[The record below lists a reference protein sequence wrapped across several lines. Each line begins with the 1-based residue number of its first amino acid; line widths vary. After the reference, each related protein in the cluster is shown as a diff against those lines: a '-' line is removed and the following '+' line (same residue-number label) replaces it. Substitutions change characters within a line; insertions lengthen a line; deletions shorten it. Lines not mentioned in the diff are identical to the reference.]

1 MDYKSVIES
10 RYNRQ
15 NWQLLLHDIFGNKI
29 KFWNTPS
36 TIPTSSQ
43 FAKQALWLGT
53 ITLSDNQTISIY
65 EVELSDSVDIERN
78 RRGIRDMLLTD
89 WRNNGN
95 AGAFMFCYRKNES
108 VLRFSY
114 VSEAWTFADDGS
126 YQKES
131 TDAKR
136 FTYLL
141 GEGHRSRTAIQ
152 QFEKLRDSSLT
163 LKDLTKAFSVDAVSD
178 MFFDGYK
185 KQYEDI
191 IQYITGKRMVKVA
204 NKWEEQIKND
214 PCEEIMQ
221 EFAHFQNPE
230 KAVRDYVKKL
240 MGRLVFL
247 QFLQK
252 KGWLGVPAGAEWGTG
267 DAEFIQTLFAQC
279 QDKDHFVDDVLE
291 SLFNDLNSE
300 NEKQLPQ
307 YRTPYLNGGLFE
319 RDATDETEF
328 PLPAKYMQ
336 SLLDFFAS
344 YNFTIDENDPD
355 DAEVGVDPEMLGRI
369 FENLLE
375 DNKDKGAFYTPKEIV
390 SYMCRESLIAYLQT
404 GIEDEQTKEA
414 IRQFV
419 TTHDAATLGTNDRF
433 RQQVD
438 EALKNVKI
446 CDPAIGSG
454 AFPMG
459 LLKELFQCRTALE
472 GIEQSKAAEI
482 KKHII
487 QQNIYGVDIERGAV
501 DIARLRFWLSLIV
514 DEEMPQALPNLDYKI
529 IEGNSLITTFDN
541 QYVDLSIN
549 IGSSRLRAS
558 LVKIRPEKRALREE
572 QKRFFSLSGE
582 EKYRSEIAIKNH
594 ILNIIWYQLDY
605 EKHSWMDATVEHADL
620 FGLIDKKV
628 RRKNDAQVVEFTS
641 ERQVILDKCE
651 KLMNDLNDESKSLQ
665 ERANIPISFFEWET
679 VFSDVFDNENK
690 KGFDIVIAN
699 PPYIGSKGNEEVFH
713 KVQSSSWGRIY
724 FERWMDY
731 FYFFMHKGIDIL
743 CDNGVLCYITTN
755 YYYTATGAVKLRTN
769 IKNWN
774 LYKIVDFGEIKLF
787 ESALGQHNAIT
798 MIKKDKDESKPT
810 SIVKFKASGYR
821 TNVEIS
827 QMLRNDNKDVERFS
841 KSKHDVFSGKDN
853 QIVISHIDDTENG
866 GNIIEKIVNH
876 SSPLSTYALIT
887 MGIVTLSD
895 VVSNKHVEKYRI
907 EGIKKGDGIYV
918 LDDMELR
925 SLGLKKEDMIYIK
938 PFFKNSDIKK
948 YYTSHKTNKWLI
960 YVKDEGTPINL
971 PQPLKNHFEKFK
983 PIIVALKENFLKN
996 EIAAGVVKKW
1006 LKNGNYFVLFTPKKE
1021 SYFTSEKII
1030 APYRSKE
1037 NVFSLSEASFFAS
1050 KDVAY
1055 IIPYEKSYVK
1065 LFLGILNSK
1074 LALFWLKTMGKM
1086 KGDVLE
1092 LYAKPLN
1099 EIPIKIPQNM
1109 DVFIDLVNSIIEAK
1123 MNDKKTT
1130 IMEKELDIHV
1140 YHLYDLSYDEV
1151 LIVDPK
1157 TNITKEEYY
1166 NYKS

>member
-1 MDYKSVIES
+1 MNYKEVIES

-95 AGAFMFCYRKNES
+95 AGAFMFCYRKKES

-221 EFAHFQNPE
+221 EFAHFPNPE

-252 KGWLGVPAGAEWGTG
+252 KGWLGVPVGEPWGTG
-267 DAEFIQTLFAQC
+267 DREFIQNLFAQTK
-279 QDKDHFVDDVLE
+279 DKNHFIDNVLE
-291 SLFNDLNSE
+291 VLFNDLNTERKGDLATPSLGGS
-300 NEKQLPQ
+300 KGRLI
-307 YRTPYLNGGLFE
+307 PYLNGGLFE
-319 RDATDETEF
+319 RDATDETAF

-404 GIEDEQTKEA
+404 DIEDEATKEA
-414 IRQFV
+414 ICQFV
-419 TTHDAATLGTNDRF
+419 TSHDINTLGTNDKF

-459 LLKELFQCRTALE
+459 LLKELFLCRTALE
-472 GIEQSKAAEI
+472 GITQSKAAEI

-514 DEEMPQALPNLDYKI
+514 DEETPQTLPNLDFKI
-529 IEGNSLITTFDN
+529 MQGNSLLE
-541 QYVDLSIN
+541 QYKGVDLSNITELKQDKVGAYQTTMFDDMIDVLRLDLRKKLDEYYNCTDHKRKAILKQDIIN
-549 IGSSRLRAS
+549 NVKQQLKEQSITVDFGDLDLSSNNQFMLWHTW
-558 LVKIRPEKRALREE
+558 
-572 QKRFFSLSGE
+572 F
-582 EKYRSEIAIKNH
+582 Y
-594 ILNIIWYQLDY
+594 D
-605 EKHSWMDATVEHADL
+605 
-620 FGLIDKKV
+620 
-628 RRKNDAQVVEFTS
+628 
-641 ERQVILDKCE
+641 
-651 KLMNDLNDESKSLQ
+651 
-665 ERANIPISFFEWET
+665 
-679 VFSDVFDNENK
+679 VFSQG
-690 KGFDIVIAN
+690 GFDIVIAN
-699 PPYIGSKGNEEVFH
+699 PPYIGEKGH
-713 KVQSSSWGRIY
+713 KEIFQPVKLDAYLGKFY
-724 FERWMDY
+724 LGKMDY
-731 FYFFMHKGIDIL
+731 FYFFFHFAFNVLKNSGI
-743 CDNGVLCYITTN
+743 GTFITTN
-755 YYYTATGAVKLRTN
+755 YYLTALGAKKLRQDIKERMVIN
-769 IKNWN
+769 ILLN
-774 LYKIVDFGEIKLF
+774 LGELKLF
-787 ESALGQHNAIT
+787 ENAPGQHN
-798 MIKKDKDESKPT
+798 MISSFAKGCNGNKCHVIDVHKKGSLNPRMFETILSSIDKDT
-810 SIVKFKASGYR
+810 SYDIVEQENLYDGDECYIRLHNDNGDSPLASILQK
-821 TNVEIS
+821 IS
-827 QMLRNDNKDVERFS
+827 QGNEVL
-841 KSKHDVFSGKDN
+841 
-853 QIVISHIDDTENG
+853 
-866 GNIIEKIVNH
+866 GNIAEVNAGIMGGCDNITNH
-876 SSPLSTYALIT
+876 NLEYADEEY
-887 MGIVTLSD
+887 V
-895 VVSNKHVEKYRI
+895 
-907 EGIKKGDGIYV
+907 IKNDIRKGDGVFV
-918 LDDMELR
+918 LDRNNSRD
-925 SLGLKKEDMIYIK
+925 SLKISVLEKSNLCKDFY
-938 PFFKNSDIKK
+938 KNSDIKK
-948 YYTSHKTNKWLI
+948 YCTNTSTSKIIIFSSSDTPTDVQTNIKSILQI
-960 YVKDEGTPINL
+960 Y
-971 PQPLKNHFEKFK
+971 K
-983 PIIVALKENFLKN
+983 PILVRIREINKENTDYWHQLRRGTAHPH
-996 EIAAGVVKKW
+996 I
-1006 LKNGNYFVLFTPKKE
+1006 FTCN
-1021 SYFTSEKII
+1021 KIVC
-1030 APYRSKE
+1030 PQRSKLNTFGYNE
-1037 NVFSLSEASFFAS
+1037 CDWYASA
-1050 KDVAY
+1050 DVYY
-1055 IIPYEKSYVK
+1055 ITNPKGGYQIKY
-1065 LFLGILNSK
+1065 LLGLLNSK
-1074 LALFWLKTMGKM
+1074 LIYIWLYNKGKR
-1086 KGDVLE
+1086 KGESLE
-1092 LYAKPLN
+1092 LYQKPLS
-1099 EIPIKIPQNM
+1099 EIPIFKAEVQDQN
-1109 DVFIDLVNSIIEAK
+1109 DVIDLVENIINSKDNTISDDYNTNVEKLDMIIYKLYNLSESEIK
-1123 MNDKKTT
+1123 Y
-1130 IMEKELDIHV
+1130 IESF
-1140 YHLYDLSYDEV
+1140 YHS
-1151 LIVDPK
+1151 K
-1157 TNITKEEYY
+1157 Q
-1166 NYKS
+1166 

>member
-1 MDYKSVIES
+1 MNYKEVIES

-95 AGAFMFCYRKNES
+95 AGAFMFCYRKKES

-221 EFAHFQNPE
+221 EFAHFPNPE

-279 QDKDHFVDDVLE
+279 QDKDHFIDNVLE

-390 SYMCRESLIAYLQT
+390 SYMCRESLISYLQT
-404 GIEDEQTKEA
+404 GIEDETTKEA
-414 IRQFV
+414 ICQFV
-419 TTHDAATLGTNDRF
+419 ITHDVATLGTNDRF

-472 GIEQSKAAEI
+472 GISQHQAAEI

-514 DEEMPQALPNLDYKI
+514 DEETPQALPNLDFKI
-529 IEGNSLITTFDN
+529 MQGNSLLE
-541 QYVDLSIN
+541 QYKGVDLSTMTEKKADESGMLSIFD
-549 IGSSRLRAS
+549 SMLDVYRLDLRKMLA
-558 LVKIRPEKRALREE
+558 KYYDCTDHHEKRSLRKEIVENVKKQLKE
-572 QKRFFSLSGE
+572 QGINVDFGDLDLSGNSQFMLWHTWF
-582 EKYRSEIAIKNH
+582 Y
-594 ILNIIWYQLDY
+594 D
-605 EKHSWMDATVEHADL
+605 
-620 FGLIDKKV
+620 
-628 RRKNDAQVVEFTS
+628 
-641 ERQVILDKCE
+641 
-651 KLMNDLNDESKSLQ
+651 
-665 ERANIPISFFEWET
+665 
-679 VFSDVFDNENK
+679 VFSK
-690 KGFDIVIAN
+690 GGFDIVIAN
-699 PPYIGSKGNEEVFH
+699 PPYIDSESMTNQGMGLLRDILVGKFELSGNWDMYMAFFEQSFAVSGNIVCFITPDKWLSKPFGNKFRATRLKEQLQSILRAGSKVFENAT
-713 KVQSSSWGRIY
+713 VDAI
-724 FERWMDY
+724 
-731 FYFFMHKGIDIL
+731 
-743 CDNGVLCYITTN
+743 IT
-755 YYYTATGAVKLRTN
+755 
-769 IKNWN
+769 
-774 LYKIVDFGEIKLF
+774 LF
-787 ESALGQHNAIT
+787 
-798 MIKKDKDESKPT
+798 
-810 SIVKFKASGYR
+810 V
-821 TNVEIS
+821 
-827 QMLRNDNKDVERFS
+827 S
-841 KSKHDVFSGKDN
+841 KSESMRTLKFNEQKQVEKITQIEKSLLVEPYYIDYLFSD
-853 QIVISHIDDTENG
+853 SA
-866 GNIIEKIVNH
+866 NIIEKFERHNN
-876 SSPLSTYALIT
+876 PLSIIATCENACATSDCYAL
-887 MGIVTLSD
+887 LP
-895 VVSNKHVEKYRI
+895 
-907 EGIKKGDGIYV
+907 
-918 LDDMELR
+918 
-925 SLGLKKEDMIYIK
+925 YIHNDSQQ
-938 PFFKNSDIKK
+938 NSGSYKLINTGTIGK
-948 YYTSHKTNKWLI
+948 YYSRWGEKECTYLKHKFMYPVVNIKEFEAAADLGKTYK
-960 YVKDEGTPINL
+960 KRAKL
-971 PQPLKNHFEKFK
+971 P
-983 PIIVALKENFLKN
+983 
-996 EIAAGVVKKW
+996 
-1006 LKNGNYFVLFTPKKE
+1006 
-1021 SYFTSEKII
+1021 KII
-1030 APYRSKE
+1030 MKGLNLMDACLDERSEILPGKTTLVIYSD
-1037 NVFSLSEASFFAS
+1037 NITHL
-1050 KDVAY
+1050 Y
-1055 IIPYEKSYVK
+1055 
-1065 LFLGILNSK
+1065 FLLAILNSK
-1074 LALFWLKTMGKM
+1074 AASFYIKTKYSSSSYCGGITFTKDMINKM
-1086 KGDVLE
+1086 PIPKRVEIETIIINKVKDVIAIKSENKFSNTYDIEEEINSLIYQ
-1092 LYAKPLN
+1092 LYGL
-1099 EIPIKIPQNM
+1099 
-1109 DVFIDLVNSIIEAK
+1109 
-1123 MNDKKTT
+1123 T
-1130 IMEKELDIHV
+1130 
-1140 YHLYDLSYDEV
+1140 YDEV
-1151 LIVDPK
+1151 LIIDPN
-1157 TNITKEEYY
+1157 TSITREDYEL
-1166 NYKS
+1166 NSI

>member
-114 VSEAWTFADDGS
+114 ISEAWTFADDGS

-267 DAEFIQTLFAQC
+267 DAEFIQNLFAQTA
-279 QDKDHFVDDVLE
+279 DKNHFIDNVLE
-291 SLFNDLNSE
+291 ALFNDLNSE
-300 NEKQLPQ
+300 TEKKLPQ

-390 SYMCRESLIAYLQT
+390 NYMCRESLIAYLQT
-404 GIEDEQTKEA
+404 GIEDEATKEA

-419 TTHDAATLGTNDRF
+419 ITHDVATLGTNDRF

-472 GIEQSKAAEI
+472 GITQSTAAEI

-487 QQNIYGVDIERGAV
+487 QQNIYGVDIEKGAV

-514 DEEMPQALPNLDYKI
+514 DEESPQALPNLDFKI
-529 IEGNSLITTFDN
+529 MQGNSLLEQYKGIDLSTMTEKKYDKKEGLSFFDN
-541 QYVDLSIN
+541 MVD
-549 IGSSRLRAS
+549 
-558 LVKIRPEKRALREE
+558 VYREE
-572 QKRFFSLSGE
+572 LRNMLA
-582 EKYRSEIAIKNH
+582 KYYDCTDHKE
-594 ILNIIWYQLDY
+594 
-605 EKHSWMDATVEHADL
+605 
-620 FGLIDKKV
+620 KKV
-628 RRKNDAQVVEFTS
+628 
-641 ERQVILDKCE
+641 L
-651 KLMNDLNDESKSLQ
+651 
-665 ERANIPISFFEWET
+665 RANIINNVKKQLAEQRINVDFGDIDLSGNTQFFLWHT
-679 VFSDVFDNENK
+679 WFYDVFSHG
-690 KGFDIVIAN
+690 GFDIVIAN
-699 PPYIGSKGNEEVFH
+699 PPYVNISNIKPDSYRNDLQSRYYSSRNKSDLYSFFIERGFCLLNKEGVQCFIVPHTWKATDSFKNLREIIFMRHSLRLIVNQKMGVFDAIVNPMIIMLDNQYKDKYDIDVYDGIGKF
-713 KVQSSSWGRIY
+713 KY
-724 FERWMDY
+724 
-731 FYFFMHKGIDIL
+731 KIDIDEIRNSDTL
-743 CDNGVLCYITTN
+743 SVDSESSIEEKQLFMSIERSKFRLSDIIDFSRGIKTSNDKRFIS
-755 YYYTATGAVKLRTN
+755 N
-769 IKNWN
+769 IKNN
-774 LYKIVDFGEIKLF
+774 NEYKKVYRGRNIKAYTLNWANEYVWYRPDLMREKVGCLPHTKEFF
-787 ESALGQHNAIT
+787 EVPEKLIT
-798 MIKKDKDESKPT
+798 QRVNSSMQLLVAYDDKQNYFLDT
-810 SIVKFKASGYR
+810 
-821 TNVEIS
+821 TNVS
-827 QMLRNDNKDVERFS
+827 NYKSWNK
-841 KSKHDVFSGKDN
+841 K
-853 QIVISHIDDTENG
+853 
-866 GNIIEKIVNH
+866 
-876 SSPLSTYALIT
+876 
-887 MGIVTLSD
+887 
-895 VVSNKHVEKYRI
+895 
-907 EGIKKGDGIYV
+907 
-918 LDDMELR
+918 
-925 SLGLKKEDMIYIK
+925 
-938 PFFKNSDIKK
+938 
-948 YYTSHKTNKWLI
+948 
-960 YVKDEGTPINL
+960 
-971 PQPLKNHFEKFK
+971 
-983 PIIVALKENFLKN
+983 
-996 EIAAGVVKKW
+996 
-1006 LKNGNYFVLFTPKKE
+1006 
-1021 SYFTSEKII
+1021 
-1030 APYRSKE
+1030 
-1037 NVFSLSEASFFAS
+1037 FSLKF
-1050 KDVAY
+1050 
-1055 IIPYEKSYVK
+1055 IC
-1065 LFLGILNSK
+1065 GILNSRVVNYWYPK
-1074 LALFWLKTMGKM
+1074 KYRMPTIG
-1086 KGDVLE
+1086 GYE
-1092 LYAKPLN
+1092 LSS
-1099 EIPIKIPQNM
+1099 IPIPSANITRQQPI
-1109 DVFIDLVNSIIEAK
+1109 IDLVDKILKAK
-1123 MNDKKTT
+1123 
-1130 IMEKELDIHV
+1130 KENPSADTFSLERQIDLLV
-1140 YHLYDLSYDEV
+1140 YQLYDLTDEE
-1151 LIVDPK
+1151 IAIIEK
-1157 TNITKEEYY
+1157 K
-1166 NYKS
+1166 